1 MTAETH
7 ERSKP
12 YAIRIRQRF
21 GDHDAA
27 RMELKPFMPLAHY
40 CQHFDFQPYAGFPS
54 PQYSSKTWDIH
65 YWLFELFKF
74 DYGFFLPTA
83 ELMERLVDILR
94 HEIGPAGCVLDAGS
108 GSGFLSK
115 ELCSR
120 GIDTFAVDR
129 CDYENKK
136 REFGYPMIKVYQR
149 DALGDAADYVANHF
163 GAVLLT
169 WPPYDK
175 PFALEIAKAMHPEQ
189 LLIFEGEDAGGCT
202 GDEKFFEF
210 VEDVNYWT
218 PLKNLSDHLD
228 EVHVTFAPQHD
239 HWFIWRKVAK

>member
-1 MTAETH
+1 MTVETNF
-7 ERSKP
+7 EFDR
-12 YAIRIRQRF
+12 YTTYIRQRF

-27 RMELKPFMPLAHY
+27 RMALKPFMPRAYY
-40 CQHFDFQPYAGFPS
+40 CRHFDFQPYAVW
-54 PQYSSKTWDIH
+54 PQPDYARTTWDLH
-65 YWLFELFKF
+65 YWLFERYKYQ
-74 DYGFFLPTA
+74 YGFFLPSA
-83 ELMERLVDILR
+83 ELMDRLVDILR

-149 DALGDAADYVANHF
+149 DALGDAIGYVANHF

-202 GDEKFFEF
+202 GDDKFFEY

-218 PLKNLSDHLD
+218 PLKSLSDHLD